1 MMQNAVTFSINNWL
15 EKKQELLRLLKLLD
29 WSTHH
34 PVISSII
41 ILFIITIVFTLIKVI
56 IRMVENTILSIIHI
70 PLRVFLGIIRAGW
83 SSTNK
88 FTKLILKNIEQIK
101 KKYFPATSKYNNSI
115 ISTMEGKK
123 MSEIYQQLTELNKQQ
138 EKLLQ
143 EIHNIL
149 EQDK

>member
-1 MMQNAVTFSINNWL
+1 
-15 EKKQELLRLLKLLD
+15 
-29 WSTHH
+29 
-34 PVISSII
+34 
-41 ILFIITIVFTLIKVI
+41 
-56 IRMVENTILSIIHI
+56 MVENTILSIIHI

-88 FTKLILKNIEQIK
+88 FTKLIFQNIEPIE